1 MTVKH
6 ILVTSVQRSTGVP
19 RLSDADYVF
28 TTDGLDVH
36 ESQEYFCGQG
46 HAFTL
51 LFTDTFNPRTV
62 PFMWE
67 CPACEAIAPSYPAD
81 ERPARAKFIPLDL
94 NYHEPSVSG

>member
-6 ILVTSVQRSTGVP
+6 ILVTSVHRNNGVP
-19 RLSDADYVF
+19 RLSEADYIF
-28 TTDGLDVH
+28 TTDGLDTH

-51 LFTDTFNPRTV
+51 LFSERFSTSDV

-67 CPACEAIAPSYPAD
+67 CPACEAIAPSYPAE
-81 ERPARAKFIPLDL
+81 ERPKSKRFVPLDL
-94 NYHEPSVSG
+94 TKTQRS

>member
-6 ILVTSVQRSTGVP
+6 ILITSVKRSDGVP
-19 RLSDADYVF
+19 RLSEAEYTF
-28 TTDGLDVH
+28 TTDGLDSH

-51 LFTDTFNPRTV
+51 LFSEVFNGRQV

-67 CPACEAIAPSYPAD
+67 CPACEAIAPSYPA
-81 ERPARAKFIPLDL
+81 EEIPANQRFIPLDL
-94 NYHEPSVSG
+94 TKTQNL